1 MEDDKQKIEANNQS
15 SEQKAE
21 KRKKKKRRGKASS
34 LETQN
39 TENKDSS
46 SNPTQETPL
55 LTVSD
60 ILTNPNFDNK
70 LPDNPNDSKPVN
82 NLTEKTEEEHS
93 RKKKKKKKKNE
104 EETIEIKVESET
116 KSGPMETVQEKI
128 TYKENNINHEENNV
142 NHKENNV
149 NHEEKIEIIQ
159 ETKDSDSKVILNSQK
174 LEKKPKAKHK
184 KEVKTITDITI
195 PIKDIN
201 PLKLF
206 EMDEDD
212 DEINYLPSQKAYDLS
227 VFLGSHKFIT
237 QNKNF
242 DKKFINLVKRKI
254 IRFERNI
261 YDLVDND
268 KFFILY
274 ELQLSENT
282 DLSLSDIITLDAIKS
297 ILSSYPS
304 VHLIIQI
311 SDEEF
316 SNKNQNKYDDS
327 TLRKFVDEKL
337 SKILTFLEIK
347 SDDSEKIRVHAFS
360 TSQFKS
366 INTEFENGK
375 TKLKEKVDEPKLKK
389 LFNINDSNE
398 LLMDYPLYLAMAAS
412 PSIYTKY
419 IPEIDSEYTCLIIN
433 SIFYMNRYLLCL
445 DASQVLGF
453 NEPALIALKIL
464 PPLNGVNGKEANYD
478 LDKENNILSSDDDR
492 TLQKKIFETAHIENE
507 ADNEEKDVIFQY
519 LSFLEND
526 NESFNIM
533 KKKFGEGKVE
543 ECKKK
548 VLELVNDLLKVF
560 KDNKGDNFDVNKIMI
575 E

>member
-1 MEDDKQKIEANNQS
+1 MEDDKKETNSQS
-15 SEQKAE
+15 SGQKTE
-21 KRKKKKRRGKASS
+21 KRKRKKRRGKTSN

-46 SNPTQETPL
+46 SNPPQETPL

-60 ILTNPNFDNK
+60 ILSNPNFDNK
-70 LPDNPNDSKPVN
+70 LPVNPSTSQLDNNV
-82 NLTEKTEEEHS
+82 TEKTEEEPT
-93 RKKKKKKKKNE
+93 KKKRKKKKKNE
-104 EETIEIKVESET
+104 EETKEIKVESET
-116 KSGPMETVQEKI
+116 KAGPMETVQDKI
-128 TYKENNINHEENNV
+128 TYKENNIKN
-142 NHKENNV
+142 
-149 NHEEKIEIIQ
+149 EEKVETIE
-159 ETKDSDSKVILNSQK
+159 EAKDKDNDSKIILNSK
-174 LEKKPKAKHK
+174 KIEKKSKPKRLK
-184 KEVKTITDITI
+184 KEVKINNDITI

-206 EMDEDD
+206 EIDEDEY
-212 DEINYLPSQKAYDLS
+212 EINYLPSQNAYDLS
-227 VFLGSHKFIT
+227 VFCGSHKFIT

-282 DLSLSDIITLDAIKS
+282 DLSLSDIIILNAIKS
-297 ILSSYPS
+297 ILASFPS

-316 SNKNQNKYDDS
+316 SNKNQNKYDNS
-327 TLRKFVDEKL
+327 TLRKFADEKL

-347 SDDSEKIRVHAFS
+347 SDDSENLRVHAFS
-360 TSQFKS
+360 TSQFKT

-375 TKLKEKVDEPKLKK
+375 TKLKEKLDVPKLKK

-398 LLMDYPLYLAMAAS
+398 LLLDYPCYLAVAAN
-412 PSIYTKY
+412 PSIYTKF

-433 SIFYMNRYLLCL
+433 SIFYMNRYQLCV
-445 DASQVLGF
+445 DAAQVLGF

-464 PPLNGVNGKEANYD
+464 PPLSGVNGKEANYD
-478 LDKENNILSSDDDR
+478 FDKENNILASDDDS
-492 TLQKKIFETAHIENE
+492 TLQKKIFETAHVEDE
-507 ADNEEKDVIFQY
+507 AGNEEKDVIFQY

-526 NESFNIM
+526 NESFNLM
-533 KKKFGEGKVE
+533 KTKYEEGNKVE
-543 ECKKK
+543 ECKKR
-548 VLELVNDLLKVF
+548 VLELVNDLLRVF
-560 KDNKGDNFDVNKIMI
+560 KDNKGDNVDINKIMI

>member
-46 SNPTQETPL
+46 SNPIQETPL

-70 LPDNPNDSKPVN
+70 LPDNPNDSKSVN
-82 NLTEKTEEEHS
+82 NVTEKTEEEHS

-142 NHKENNV
+142 NHKENNI
-149 NHEEKIEIIQ
+149 NHEEKIEIIK

-174 LEKKPKAKHK
+174 LEKKSKTKHK
-184 KEVKTITDITI
+184 KEVKTISDITI

-206 EMDEDD
+206 EIEEDD

-316 SNKNQNKYDDS
+316 LNKNQNKYDDS
-327 TLRKFVDEKL
+327 TLRKFADEKL

-366 INTEFENGK
+366 INTDFENGK
-375 TKLKEKVDEPKLKK
+375 TKLKEKVDVPKLKK
-389 LFNINDSNE
+389 LFIINDQNE
-398 LLMDYPLYLAMAAS
+398 LLLDYPFYLAMAAN

-445 DASQVLGF
+445 DAAQVLGF
-453 NEPALIALKIL
+453 NEPTLIALKIL
-464 PPLNGVNGKEANYD
+464 PPLSGVNGKEANYD
-478 LDKENNILSSDDDR
+478 LDKENNILSSDDDS
-492 TLQKKIFETAHIENE
+492 TLQKKIFETAHVEDE

-526 NESFNIM
+526 NENFNIM

-543 ECKKK
+543 EYKKR

-560 KDNKGDNFDVNKIMI
+560 KDNKDGNFDVNKIMI
-575 E
+575 Q

>member
-1 MEDDKQKIEANNQS
+1 MEDDKTKKEDNNQS
-15 SEQKAE
+15 LGQKTE
-21 KRKKKKRRGKASS
+21 KRKKKKRRGKTSN

-46 SNPTQETPL
+46 GNPPPEIPL

-60 ILTNPNFDNK
+60 IISNPNFDNK
-70 LPDNPNDSKPVN
+70 LPENPNTSQPVN
-82 NLTEKTEEEHS
+82 NVTEKTEEES
-93 RKKKKKKKKNE
+93 SKKKRKKKKKNE
-104 EETIEIKVESET
+104 EEKKEIKVESET
-116 KSGPMETVQEKI
+116 KTGPMETVQDKI
-128 TYKENNINHEENNV
+128 TYKENNIKN
-142 NHKENNV
+142 
-149 NHEEKIEIIQ
+149 EEKIEIVE
-159 ETKDSDSKVILNSQK
+159 ETKDNDSKIILNSQK
-174 LEKKPKAKHK
+174 VEKKLKPKRHI
-184 KEVKTITDITI
+184 KEVKINSDITI

-206 EMDEDD
+206 EIDD
-212 DEINYLPSQKAYDLS
+212 DEYEINYLPSQNAYDLS
-227 VFLGSHKFIT
+227 VFCGSHKFIT

-297 ILSSYPS
+297 ILKSFPS

-316 SNKNQNKYDDS
+316 SNKNQNKYDNS
-327 TLRKFVDEKL
+327 TLKKFADEKL

-347 SDDSEKIRVHAFS
+347 SDDSNSMRVHAFS
-360 TSQFKS
+360 TSQFKL

-375 TKLKEKVDEPKLKK
+375 TKLREKVDVPKLKK

-398 LLMDYPLYLAMAAS
+398 LLLNYPCYLAMGAN

-433 SIFYMNRYLLCL
+433 SIFFMNRYQLCL
-445 DASQVLGF
+445 DAAHVLGF

-478 LDKENNILSSDDDR
+478 FDKENNILASDDDS
-492 TLQKKIFETAHIENE
+492 TLQKKIFETAHVEEE
-507 ADNEEKDVIFQY
+507 AGYEEKDVIFQY

-526 NESFNIM
+526 NDNFNLM
-533 KKKFGEGKVE
+533 KKKYEEGNKVE
-543 ECKKK
+543 ECKKR

-560 KDNKGDNFDVNKIMI
+560 KGNKNDNVDVNKIMI